1 MWEGAYTV
9 QSVVTLSI
17 VLLLVAF
24 AMYRR
29 MRPQPVRPQRAVVLA
44 AIIIVFSAISLS
56 GKNQLTDHPLA
67 VILALP
73 ALLVGIGGGFVL
85 MQSIHFWRDK
95 ATGELWMRGGVIYL
109 AVWLVTIAI
118 RQGVAYASGAY
129 DAHTAGSHPVN
140 PALAVLAADLLIVSM
155 GLWIARAGA
164 LVLKYREYER
174 SGQVPTNLS

>member
-1 MWEGAYTV
+1 M

-44 AIIIVFSAISLS
+44 AIIVLFSVVSLS
-56 GKNQLTDHPLA
+56 GNNQLTDHPVA

-73 ALLVGIGGGFVL
+73 ALLLGIGGGFAL
-85 MQSIHFWRDK
+85 MQSIHFWRDE
-95 ATGELWMRGGVIYL
+95 ATGALWMRGGIVYL
-109 AVWLVTIAI
+109 AAWLVTLAI

-129 DAHTAGSHPVN
+129 DAHTAGARPVN

-174 SGQVPTNLS
+174 SGQAPESQT